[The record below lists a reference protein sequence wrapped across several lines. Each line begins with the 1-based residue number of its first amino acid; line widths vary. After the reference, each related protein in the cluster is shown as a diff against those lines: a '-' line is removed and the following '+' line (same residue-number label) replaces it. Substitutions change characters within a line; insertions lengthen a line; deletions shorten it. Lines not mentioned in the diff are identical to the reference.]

1 MNNRMEPSDITIQNN
16 FQSTA
21 TDTLDPLGAD
31 VRLRQRLEISN
42 TTENLTISSKRSS
55 SKHYYQGKC
64 HFCYFLHNVL
74 LNNHTV
80 FRYNHRNRFLGGYAY
95 DFVNEHQWKQH
106 ECPICLC
113 CLRDPHQTSCGHRFC
128 YTCILTWLNE
138 GNTCPHDNC
147 TIGEG
152 LINTYYPNK

>member
-1 MNNRMEPSDITIQNN
+1 MP
-16 FQSTA
+16 F
-21 TDTLDPLGAD
+21 LLGVELNA
-31 VRLRQRLEISN
+31 S
-42 TTENLTISSKRSS
+42 
-55 SKHYYQGKC
+55 
-64 HFCYFLHNVL
+64 VL
-74 LNNHTV
+74 NDHQIY
-80 FRYNHRNRFLGGYAY
+80 RYNHRNCFLGGYAY

-152 LINTYYPNK
+152 LINTYYQELFPAEK

>member
-1 MNNRMEPSDITIQNN
+1 MESSDMTIQNN

-21 TDTLDPLGAD
+21 TDPLDQLGAD

-42 TTENLTISSKRSS
+42 TTENLNISSKRSS

-64 HFCYFLHNVL
+64 HFRYCVHNASVL
-74 LNNHTV
+74 NDHTV
-80 FRYNHRNRFLGGYAY
+80 YRYNHQNCSLGGYAY

-152 LINTYYPNK
+152 LINTYF